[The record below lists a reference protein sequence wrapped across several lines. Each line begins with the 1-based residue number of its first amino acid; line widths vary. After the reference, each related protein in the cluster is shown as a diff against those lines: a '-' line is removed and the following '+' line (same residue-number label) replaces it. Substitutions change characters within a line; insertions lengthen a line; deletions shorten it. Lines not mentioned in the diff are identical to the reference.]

1 MPIITPRIASLL
13 ANSAYQIEAP
23 NIRGQY
29 ELIGP
34 GVEQLEKIF
43 DFNLSNGP
51 IKGIS
56 GGFLSHLFNRTSG
69 FALMGE
75 GKGVYKGDY
84 VIALRG
90 TATLNDV
97 VTDAHC
103 GLSGSATGAMVH
115 AGFNKT
121 FYSMKPAFQEY
132 FSSRLTQSSG
142 GTVHCIGH
150 SLGGALAGLTADW
163 LKSTYSLPVNLYTFG
178 SPRIGLQGFAQKTT
192 ARLDNIYRCTHG
204 ADPVPKV
211 PLWPFTHAPDNASE
225 YRLDNSQGFSP
236 NAHKMGLNGNPGYLN
251 TAKSNDWGS
260 LQRKSNDFLN
270 TPVRLKYED
279 RHHVSYG
286 GYWADKITSA
296 LITLLKDAGYY
307 NSILAQASISSSL
320 TFYDL
325 VARTLTKVVKA
336 SARFTAQTIGLLGHM
351 LVFAG
356 QASIKITAL
365 TFDFIKWVFD
375 KTIEVLHHSVRAALN
390 TIY

>member
-1 MPIITPRIASLL
+1 MSTISPKIASQL
-13 ANSAYQIEAP
+13 ADSAYDIQTA
-23 NIRGQY
+23 
-29 ELIGP
+29 
-34 GVEQLEKIF
+34 GVLGYRLGEHADDLSNHF
-43 DFNLSNGP
+43 DFDLSNGP
-51 IKGIS
+51 IKGVS

-90 TATLNDV
+90 TASLKDTL
-97 VTDAHC
+97 TDAHC
-103 GLSGSATGAMVH
+103 GLSGSATGSMVH

-121 FYSMKPAFQEY
+121 FYSMKPAFQQY

-142 GTVHCIGH
+142 GTVHCVGH

-178 SPRIGLQGFAQKTT
+178 APRVGLQGFAQKTT
-192 ARLDNIYRCTHG
+192 ARLDNIFRCTHG

-236 NAHKMGLNGNPGYLN
+236 NAHKMGLNGNPGYIN
-251 TAKSNDWGS
+251 TAKSNDWAS
-260 LQRKSNDFLN
+260 LHRKSNDFLY
-270 TPVRLKYED
+270 TPVRLKYAD
-279 RHHVSYG
+279 RINVSYG

-307 NSILAQASISSSL
+307 SSILAQAGVGSTL

-325 VARTLTKVVKA
+325 VARTLTEVA
-336 SARFTAQTIGLLGHM
+336 QSSARFAEQTTGLLGHM
-351 LVFAG
+351 LAFAG
-356 QASIKITAL
+356 QAFVKITEL
-365 TFDFIKWVFD
+365 TFEFIKWVFD
-375 KTIEVLHHSVRAALN
+375 KTIDVLHRSVRAALN
-390 TIY
+390 TID